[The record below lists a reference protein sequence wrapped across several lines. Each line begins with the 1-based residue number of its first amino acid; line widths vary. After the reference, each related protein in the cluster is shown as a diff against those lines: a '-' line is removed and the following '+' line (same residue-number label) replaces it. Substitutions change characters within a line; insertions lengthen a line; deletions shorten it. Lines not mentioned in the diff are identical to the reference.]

1 MGKYIYESHLGGLYA
16 TEAMLDF
23 DFLYC
28 DQCGDYDRELGYFE
42 SRTKARKALWKL
54 DFYSKE
60 DIKEFLD
67 KEFPR
72 RDSDG

>member
-16 TEAMLDF
+16 TEESLDF
-23 DFLYC
+23 DLLYC
-28 DQCGDYDRELGYFE
+28 DQCGDYDHELGYFE

-54 DFYSKE
+54 NLYSSE
-60 DIKEFLD
+60 YIKEFLD

-72 RDSDG
+72 RESDG